1 MKTQVALIAVGLI
14 MLCGFQANTRAAEE
28 PESSK
33 PKTGVRVGKGAVISA
48 VRFACGA
55 WAEVTDRTCPVAAKG
70 GQPKIAVYAL
80 KLNKDVIRL
89 AVAVD
94 REIKRDPALK
104 WSFVEVI
111 DWKRPTSGSQEER
124 QAERLLR
131 LKDISKLAKE
141 NKIERLTIGQA
152 VGGLER
158 ESERIGVSKEA
169 DVLVAF
175 INRFQGSSRR
185 VLYAQRLKS
194 SELTDEKI
202 RELLAEIQAKRK

>member
-1 MKTQVALIAVGLI
+1 
-14 MLCGFQANTRAAEE
+14 
-28 PESSK
+28 
-33 PKTGVRVGKGAVISA
+33 
-48 VRFACGA
+48 
-55 WAEVTDRTCPVAAKG
+55 G

-80 KLNKDVIRL
+80 KLNDDVIRL

-111 DWKRPTSGSQEER
+111 DWKRPTSGSLEER
-124 QAERLLR
+124 QAEKLLR

-185 VLYAQRLKS
+185 VLYAKRLKS

-202 RELLAEIQAKRK
+202 RELLAEIQTTRK